1 MNFKNLTDN
10 EVNALAPH
18 TFKYS
23 IPIMQY
29 YGRDKSSVGS
39 GTLIKIG
46 SRFLIATAG
55 HNLVGVP
62 DDCLYYVP
70 SKKMIYDQPPFIRR
84 NPLANSSDPGEADV
98 GYIEIPSEIA
108 ISIEER
114 EFLPLNRI
122 RPFIVTWPT
131 RVFLTGF
138 PAEMVPIELATK
150 NKFILSAIGY
160 LTEIRKPNQQ
170 RDDSMDII
178 VDYEP
183 TSVLV
188 ERPNGW
194 KMPNPRGISGGG
206 LWALPL
212 AGRTELWNPDDTTL
226 IGIEKSWLETS
237 NCVRCTQIQHWLK
250 LVANDFPD
258 LAEIIDEHLQ
268 SRENCHDLFGG

>member
-1 MNFKNLTDN
+1 MDFKDLTDN

-18 TFKYS
+18 TFRYS

-29 YGRDKSSVGS
+29 YRRDKNYVGS

-55 HNLVGVP
+55 HNLAGVP
-62 DDCLYYVP
+62 DDCLYYVH
-70 SKKMIYDQPPFIRR
+70 SKKMIYEQLPFIRR
-84 NPLANSSDPGEADV
+84 NPLSNASDPGEADV
-98 GYIEIPSEIA
+98 GYIEMPSEIA

-122 RPFIVTWPT
+122 RPFIATWPT

-160 LTEIRKPNQQ
+160 LTETRMPNQQ
-170 RDDSMDII
+170 RDDSMEIL
-178 VDYEP
+178 VDYE
-183 TSVLV
+183 
-188 ERPNGW
+188 RPLGRN
-194 KMPNPRGISGGG
+194 MPKPHGISGGG

-212 AGRTELWNPDDTTL
+212 ADRAELWNADDTTL

-258 LAEIIDEHLQ
+258 LAKIVHEYLQ
-268 SRENCHDLFGG
+268 SRENCHNMFGG